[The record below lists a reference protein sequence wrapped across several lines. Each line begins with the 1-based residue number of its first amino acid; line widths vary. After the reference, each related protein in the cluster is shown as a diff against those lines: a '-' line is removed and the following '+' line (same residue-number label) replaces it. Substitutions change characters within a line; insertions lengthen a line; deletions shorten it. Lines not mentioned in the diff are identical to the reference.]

1 MTKLHGLGNDFLVV
15 VDETAAGPRPDAAFA
30 VEVCARHTGVGAD
43 GLILA
48 TVDPSDST
56 AVTMTLWNAD
66 GSMAEISGN
75 GIRCLGHA
83 IARHRSVDD
92 LELTVTT
99 GAGLRRLAVTG
110 GTLPEASVR
119 TEMGSVVVAEV
130 DVSGEVRAVVAAAGR
145 VATASVGNPHVVVEV
160 PDPSLI
166 DLATAGPAI
175 EARLGPINVEF
186 IAVDGGARRI
196 DLTVWERGVGITQ
209 ACGSG
214 AVAAATVASGWNG
227 STGPVT
233 VAMPG
238 GIVTVEPADPAIL
251 TGPSV
256 VIADVDVA
264 WPRESAPGSVDHG

>member
-15 VDETAAGPRPDAAFA
+15 VGDTTTAPLPDAAFA
-30 VEVCARHTGVGAD
+30 VDVCARHTGVGAD

-48 TVDPSDST
+48 TVDPADTT
-56 AVTMTLWNAD
+56 AATMTLWNAD
-66 GSMAEISGN
+66 GSIAEISGN

-83 IARHRSVDD
+83 IARHRGVDD
-92 LELTVTT
+92 LELAVMT
-99 GAGLRRLAVTG
+99 GAGVRRLVVTG
-110 GTLPEASVR
+110 GTGPEASVR
-119 TEMGSVVVAEV
+119 TEMGRVAV
-130 DVSGEVRAVVAAAGR
+130 ADADVSGEVRAVVAAAAR

-160 PDPSLI
+160 PDPSQI

-186 IAVDGGARRI
+186 VAVEDDGRRI

-214 AVAAATVASGWNG
+214 AVAAATVARDWNG

-238 GIVTVEPADPAIL
+238 GVVTVEPADPAIL

-256 VIADVDVA
+256 VIADVEVA
-264 WPRESAPGSVDHG
+264 WPREPAAGSVDHG